1 MTSCT
6 IVRAF
11 ADTNVIVYAQS
22 DDGTKTTTAI
32 KLLEAGPVISA
43 QVVNEAVAILT
54 RKYRFSL
61 PDAHQVATALLTAC
75 EVVPVDA
82 DTIRE
87 AIRLTTRYKLSHW
100 DSLIVSAALLA
111 GCDTLHSEDMQDGLV
126 IEEKLTVVNPF
137 KEAVVGP
144 SAPSPG

>member
-1 MTSCT
+1 M

-22 DDGTKTTTAI
+22 DDGTKTATAI

-43 QVVNEAVAILT
+43 QVINETVAVLI

-61 PDAHQVATALLTAC
+61 PDAQQVATSLLVAC
-75 EVVPVDA
+75 EVTPVDA

-87 AIRLTTRYKLSHW
+87 AFRLTARYQLSHW

-111 GCDTLHSEDMQDGLV
+111 GCDTLHSEDLQDGLV

-137 KEAVVGP
+137 KGAVAGP
-144 SAPSPG
+144 SAPSLG

>member
-1 MTSCT
+1 
-6 IVRAF
+6 VRAF

-22 DDGTKTTTAI
+22 DDGTKTATAI

-43 QVVNEAVAILT
+43 QVVNETVAILT

-61 PDAHQVATALLTAC
+61 PDAHQVATSLLVAC

-144 SAPSPG
+144 RAPSPG